1 MPPSR
6 HPPGPISIEAMRTS
20 TFLILALWATTV
32 RAQEVTGTVRAE
44 GGPSPV
50 SGAIVI
56 LTQPSGTRH
65 SATLTD
71 DAGRFRLRPPSAGTF
86 ALRVDVV
93 GYRSVTVSPFRV
105 DSAATV
111 TREILFPFERTPLP
125 RVAVTAASSCAR
137 VADETGDAPQLWS
150 EARKTLEAS
159 RIAIEERRFAVALR
173 RYERTIGLPDSVLRA
188 SRTWTQTGV
197 SENPFESLPPDVV
210 ARDGYSADRDST
222 RYYYAP
228 DATILLSDDFVN
240 THCFGTRRGGPG
252 GTIGLTFRPQRIGTR
267 TDITG
272 VLWLDSA
279 SAELRTL
286 EYRYVPSIAGRQEV
300 GGGSVAFGRYP
311 SGVWGVQRWSIRL
324 PVLHVN
330 ENRRRP
336 DGALGRFVDTVVVAL
351 RETGGEVIA
360 GGASSAS
367 AQTPDTRLTGTVFDS
382 TSGKPLAGA
391 MVTIEGF
398 GRTTETDSEGRFVFD
413 SLSDAGEVRV
423 RAWHARLDSL
433 ALAPPVARVQLRRRG
448 ESTMQLAIPGVAEV
462 ARLRCARE
470 SRDAQRV
477 ITGILQSPTDSVRAS
492 VEVVLLER
500 LGATGDGRDSLVRH
514 TEITSDAGRYAF
526 CGVQPGTQ
534 SWLLA
539 RSGPDWTDPLHIN
552 GENAPPVEVI
562 PLRTL
567 SPVHPAA
574 DSSQRTAAPDGAPA
588 VILGRTL
595 QPGPARITGW
605 VLLPEHNESRVQ
617 VLVDDVVRASTAADG
632 SFSIREVA
640 AGARRLTF
648 RAPPLA
654 ARHIA
659 LTAEPGQSQLM
670 VVTLRMVPVVV
681 VNLNLAPPDPR
692 MDDFRQRR
700 RAGGGVFI
708 DRAQIQRRNP
718 RQLSDLLRS
727 VPGVRVQSTST
738 GLRYISTHFRRLSEN
753 PDYPEA
759 GLCDMMLYI
768 DGQPFQ
774 ATASAAD
781 LRVRVTDLAAI
792 EVYAS
797 AASVPREFAGHNAA
811 CGVILIWLGNRE

>member
-1 MPPSR
+1 MPT
-6 HPPGPISIEAMRTS
+6 EAMRAS
-20 TFLILALWATTV
+20 SFLILALWATTV
-32 RAQEVTGTVRAE
+32 HAQEVTGTVRAE
-44 GGPSPV
+44 AGRSPV

-56 LTQPSGTRH
+56 LTQTSGTRH

-71 DAGRFRLRPPSAGTF
+71 DGGRFRLRAPSAGTF
-86 ALRVDVV
+86 GLRVDVV
-93 GYRSVTVSPFRV
+93 GYRSVTVPPFQV
-105 DSAATV
+105 DSGATV
-111 TREILFPFERTPLP
+111 TREILFPFERTRLP
-125 RVAVTAASSCAR
+125 AVAVTAASSCAR
-137 VADETGDAPQLWS
+137 VAEETGDAPRLWS

-159 RIAIEERRFAVALR
+159 HIAIEERRFAVALR

-210 ARDGYSADRDST
+210 ARVGYSADRDST

-279 SAELRTL
+279 TAELRTL

-351 RETGGEVIA
+351 RETGGEVIVA
-360 GGASSAS
+360 GVSSAS
-367 AQTPDTRLTGTVFDS
+367 SQTPDTRLTGTVFDS
-382 TSGKPLAGA
+382 TSGKPLARA

-398 GRTTETDSEGRFVFD
+398 GRTTETDAEGRFVFD

-433 ALAPPVARVQLRRRG
+433 ALAAPVARVQLRRRG
-448 ESTMQLAIPGVAEV
+448 ESTMELAIPGVAEV
-462 ARLRCARE
+462 ARLRCARG

-477 ITGILQSPTDSVRAS
+477 ITGILRSPDDSVQAS

-500 LGATGDGRDSLVRH
+500 LGATADGNDSLVRH

-526 CGVQPGTQ
+526 CDVQPGTQ

-539 RSGPDWTDPLHIN
+539 RSGADWTDPLHIN
-552 GENAPPVEVI
+552 GEDAPAVEVI

-567 SPVHPAA
+567 APVRPAA
-574 DSSQRTAAPDGAPA
+574 DSSQSAAGAPA

-605 VLLPEHNESRVQ
+605 VLLPEHSDARVQ
-617 VLVDDVVRASTAADG
+617 VRIDDVVRATTAADG
-632 SFSIREVA
+632 SFSVPDVA

-654 ARHIA
+654 ARH
-659 LTAEPGQSQLM
+659 LSVTAEPGQSQLL

-681 VNLNLAPPDPR
+681 VNLTLAPPDPR

-708 DRAQIQRRNP
+708 DRAEIRRRNP

-727 VPGVRVQSTST
+727 VPGVRVQSST
-738 GLRYISTHFRRLSEN
+738 AGLRYISSHFRRLTGD
-753 PDYPEA
+753 PDNPEA
-759 GLCDMMLYI
+759 GLCDMMLYL

-781 LRVRVTDLAAI
+781 VRVVVAELAAI